1 MRAELP
7 WNVAGIPPEA
17 REAAR
22 AAARRE
28 GLSVGEWLTRHIL
41 HDFSE
46 VGDETSRS
54 LQGPPAL
61 GGETPDDGTGS
72 GSADSEATRAGEAGP
87 DDAWRRVEEQLRG
100 LGRRLD
106 TSERS
111 HNDSNRFLSRTAQEM
126 NANAREQAQAFDQLG
141 HTLGSLRERLERLE
155 RTAPG
160 NNIREAIK
168 ALHLGLSRLADQLTV
183 TAGKSAGQLAEVMGN
198 VEKLAVHIGKV
209 REDSDSAARLLNQ
222 RIDLAQDE
230 LAQRLQD
237 GEKSLAARLS
247 AAEKTT
253 LFNTNAL
260 DHALEK
266 IEAAATAR
274 AAELAENQRRASQ
287 QEEILRELKDGL
299 AQLEARLPGL
309 KLESRLNG
317 IERSIGGLKEAV
329 AQRDPALA
337 FGVTVQD
344 LAQRLERLE
353 RDQAGLSDALHK
365 TPAEDAAASQF
376 PHASLEPLVEVPPEP
391 HIVAPDLPQGE
402 MPAGEALQPPE
413 ATEQDIAM
421 PAFFFA
427 SGSEEPVPQEDA
439 LEDRHMAF
447 APRDYAFIPQAQ
459 AEEDEPDILFQEV
472 IVESNP
478 DALLAEARRSAQAA
492 LERAEGERIFRRP
505 SFHAGEV
512 ATDDEESPKPRYWIP
527 LAAVL
532 VLAIVASAALVL
544 SQRAKR
550 LGEELAASN
559 PLAEKIPVLPML
571 PPGKPMVAPAAG
583 APASEPDGDQTAEIP
598 PTARKVEHATLSA
611 DANQPAAIAAPDAAK
626 NVNRKTIAS
635 AGADRVVQL
644 ATAGN
649 PVALTILGL
658 KALEGTSSA
667 PANLPDAVKFLTQA
681 ADKGQAVAQY
691 RLGTLYERGQGVAT
705 DPAKAMHL
713 YELAAD
719 QGNRKAMH
727 NLAVA
732 YASGPAGKRNM
743 TLAARWFAKAAA
755 LGLADSQFNLAVL
768 CERGEG
774 VPQSLPD
781 AYKWYAI
788 AALTGDGEAKARMG
802 VLDTQ
807 LSESDRAAA
816 NKSAASFH
824 ASPLIRS
831 VNVPPEPAD
840 LGG

>member
-1 MRAELP
+1 
-7 WNVAGIPPEA
+7 
-17 REAAR
+17 
-22 AAARRE
+22 
-28 GLSVGEWLTRHIL
+28 
-41 HDFSE
+41 
-46 VGDETSRS
+46 
-54 LQGPPAL
+54 
-61 GGETPDDGTGS
+61 
-72 GSADSEATRAGEAGP
+72 
-87 DDAWRRVEEQLRG
+87 LRG
-100 LGRRLD
+100 IGRRLD

-141 HTLGSLRERLERLE
+141 QTMGSLRERLERLE
-155 RTAPG
+155 RSAPG

-183 TAGKSAGQLAEVMGN
+183 AAGKSAGQLAEVMGN
-198 VEKLAVHIGKV
+198 IEKLAVHIGKV

-274 AAELAENQRRASQ
+274 AAELAENQRRASH
-287 QEEILRELKDGL
+287 QEEILRELKDNL

-337 FGVTVQD
+337 FGATVQD

-353 RDQAGLSDALHK
+353 RDQAGLSDALHM

-391 HIVAPDLPQGE
+391 HTVVLDLPQEE

-427 SGSEEPVPQEDA
+427 SESEEPVPQEDA

-447 APRDYAFIPQAQ
+447 APRDYAFNPQ
-459 AEEDEPDILFQEV
+459 AEEDEPDILFQDV

-492 LERAEGERIFRRP
+492 LERAEDERIFRRP

-512 ATDDEESPKPRYWIP
+512 ATDDEESPRPRYWIP
-527 LAAVL
+527 LAAIL

-559 PLAEKIPVLPML
+559 PVAEKIPVLPML

-583 APASEPDGDQTAEIP
+583 ASASEPDGDQTAEIP

-611 DANQPAAIAAPDAAK
+611 DANQPAAIAASPGLHQEKMHGMDVIGGRDAGAVGGALVIFALPIADLARRVVANDVMSRRGDDAAGGHYDGFAF
-626 NVNRKTIAS
+626 T
-635 AGADRVVQL
+635 
-644 ATAGN
+644 
-649 PVALTILGL
+649 
-658 KALEGTSSA
+658 
-667 PANLPDAVKFLTQA
+667 
-681 ADKGQAVAQY
+681 
-691 RLGTLYERGQGVAT
+691 
-705 DPAKAMHL
+705 
-713 YELAAD
+713 
-719 QGNRKAMH
+719 
-727 NLAVA
+727 
-732 YASGPAGKRNM
+732 
-743 TLAARWFAKAAA
+743 AARSC
-755 LGLADSQFNLAVL
+755 L
-768 CERGEG
+768 
-774 VPQSLPD
+774 
-781 AYKWYAI
+781 
-788 AALTGDGEAKARMG
+788 
-802 VLDTQ
+802 
-807 LSESDRAAA
+807 RAA
-816 NKSAASFH
+816 
-824 ASPLIRS
+824 PRRRIPRR
-831 VNVPPEPAD
+831 
-840 LGG
+840 